1 MSQYYTIFLAFIA
14 GVFLSIHGGFNTQ
27 LSTLLKSPIQASL
40 IAYIFS
46 ALIALVAVFGSMK
59 QTPSLVQ
66 LKSIPTYLYFSGAVF
81 SFIGISLYYYTIPKL
96 GISTMVSI
104 GLIGQIVFSLVA
116 DHFGWFDLKVS
127 PLNYKRVLGVIAMI
141 LGIFLIKNK

>member
-1 MSQYYTIFLAFIA
+1 
-14 GVFLSIHGGFNTQ
+14 
-27 LSTLLKSPIQASL
+27 
-40 IAYIFS
+40 
-46 ALIALVAVFGSMK
+46 MK